1 MSNYAQNQ
9 DESVQRR
16 GTIAEEAG
24 APASRT
30 PVGNVPA
37 SDTPA
42 STAPASTAPAGTSPA
57 GTAPASTAPIQNTNR
72 WSTKQLVTMALMCA
86 IAILLSFLE
95 FPIFPAA
102 SFLKLDIS
110 FVPSAVM
117 GFAFGTGP
125 GILVGIACAVA
136 HGAITGNWVGCLMNI
151 IACCAFVIPS
161 AAIYKRIRT
170 FKGAMIGLIVAIVCL
185 VIAAIVA
192 NLIVDP
198 IFYGI
203 PLEVVQGLIVP
214 AILPF
219 NIIKGVV
226 ISVLTAVVYKSISNL
241 ITPAKDQVKGR

>member
-1 MSNYAQNQ
+1 MSTYAQNQ
-9 DESVQRR
+9 GGQ
-16 GTIAEEAG
+16 
-24 APASRT
+24 
-30 PVGNVPA
+30 
-37 SDTPA
+37 
-42 STAPASTAPAGTSPA
+42 
-57 GTAPASTAPIQNTNR
+57 IQNTNR

-117 GFAFGTGP
+117 GFAYGTGP

-136 HGAITGNWVGCLMNI
+136 HGAISGNWVGCLMNI
-151 IACCAFVIPS
+151 IACCAFIIPAS
-161 AAIYKRIRT
+161 AIYKRNHT
-170 FKGAMIGLIVAIVCL
+170 FKGAMIGLVAATISL
-185 VIAAIVA
+185 VIAAIIA

-198 IFYGI
+198 IFYGL
-203 PLEVVQGLIVP
+203 PFDLVASLVVP

-219 NIIKGVV
+219 NIIKGIV
-226 ISVLTAVVYKSISNL
+226 ISILTAIVYKSISNL

>member
-1 MSNYAQNQ
+1 MSTSAQNQ
-9 DESVQRR
+9 NTQ
-16 GTIAEEAG
+16 IK
-24 APASRT
+24 
-30 PVGNVPA
+30 
-37 SDTPA
+37 
-42 STAPASTAPAGTSPA
+42 
-57 GTAPASTAPIQNTNR
+57 NTNR

-102 SFLKLDIS
+102 AFLKLDIS

-117 GFAFGTGP
+117 GFAYGTGP

-151 IACCAFVIPS
+151 IACCAFIIP
-161 AAIYKRIRT
+161 AAAVYKRNRT
-170 FKGAMIGLIVAIVCL
+170 FKGAMIGLVISIVSL
-185 VIAAIVA
+185 VVAACIA

-198 IFYGI
+198 LFYGM
-203 PLEVVQGLIVP
+203 PFDVVAGLIVP

-219 NIIKGVV
+219 NIIKGIV
-226 ISVLTAVVYKSISNL
+226 IAVLTGIVYKSISNL